1 MMRRVYIAAL
11 VGALGLFV
19 AAGTRGEATAQAPE
33 GTYQTRDHRTLEA
46 AILARLDALEAALA
60 TVMLAEPPAAP
71 AAPLVWPRP
80 KEIELLQASGRMV
93 QRKHC
98 RGAHVPGR

>member
-1 MMRRVYIAAL
+1 MRRVYIAVL
-11 VGALGLFV
+11 VGALGLLL
-19 AAGTRGEATAQAPE
+19 ATAGPRGEAAAQAPE

-60 TVMLAEPPAAP
+60 TVMLAEPPTAP

-80 KEIELLQASGRMV
+80 KEIELFRLTRRMV